1 MAKIPFSK
9 LKITKD
15 VLDKEDGQITF
26 NDQTVI
32 IKGYLPIAEK
42 AQLLTD
48 VLNNSV
54 ENEGYYNTLTMSK
67 ELALAIAQYYT
78 NITFTKAQL
87 DDKDK
92 LYDLLVASGLM
103 NKIIALMPDSEF
115 AFLNRALHEQADS
128 IYKYRNSAL
137 GILEAA
143 QRDYNNL
150 DLDATKISEELSN
163 PENLALL
170 KDVVSKL
177 G

>member
-42 AQLLTD
+42 AQLLTN

-54 ENEGYYNTLTMSK
+54 ENEGYYNTLIMSK
-67 ELALAIAQYYT
+67 ELALGIVQYYT

-115 AFLNRALHEQADS
+115 AFLNRTLHEQADS

-163 PENLALL
+163 PENLTLL